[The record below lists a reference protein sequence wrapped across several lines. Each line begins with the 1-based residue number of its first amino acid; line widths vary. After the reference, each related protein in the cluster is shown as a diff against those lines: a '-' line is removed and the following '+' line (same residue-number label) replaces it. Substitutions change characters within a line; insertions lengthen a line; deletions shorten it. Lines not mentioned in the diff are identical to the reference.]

1 MNPVTTTARPPAPSV
16 PRRALRRRPSL
27 VGWVGAIL
35 VALGLACVG
44 WYTYQAYFE
53 PVVDEQGT
61 VRQVTDLKKHWEQST
76 STSDQTTVPDRAM
89 ALLRIPE
96 LGPSYEVAVVNGISE
111 YALSVGVGWF
121 PGTAQPGQVG
131 NFALAGH
138 RGRSGPFVQLPE
150 LKAGALVQVETR
162 DAIYTYRLTNNPS
175 DLTVDKSETW
185 VIDPVPGH
193 PEQKPTKALITLI
206 TCANFFHSPERS
218 VAFGELIETT
228 RK

>member
-1 MNPVTTTARPPAPSV
+1 MTTTEGRRAVPGA
-16 PRRALRRRPSL
+16 PRRARRTRRPVLRWLGGLL
-27 VGWVGAIL
+27 VLI
-35 VALGLACVG
+35 GLACVG

-53 PVVDEQGT
+53 PVIDEQGA
-61 VRQVTDLKKHWEQST
+61 RAQVSEVKKRWAQGMPET
-76 STSDQTTVPDRAM
+76 APVPDQAM
-89 ALLRIPE
+89 GLLRVPGF
-96 LGPSYEVAVVNGISE
+96 GPDYEVAVVDGISE

-121 PGTAQPGQVG
+121 PGTAGPGQIG

-150 LKAGALVQVETR
+150 LEQGALIQVETR

-193 PEQKPTKALITLI
+193 PDAKPTKALITLI

-218 VAFGELIETT
+218 VAFGELVETVA
-228 RK
+228 K